1 MGCYLFPAVSHRR
14 THCRIR
20 FLPAFRAAFR
30 PVPRAAFRP
39 VILGVERIAIA
50 RAASLP
56 DFRAASLV
64 DYSLIAPSA
73 CRLFRLHTV
82 RAAFSERPS
91 RRSRDVVTVR
101 QPIAHA
107 RVYRLRSPHRS
118 TQPYRLTPS
127 MPPLSLEM
135 AAARPP
141 RRMAPR
147 GAGRESMTC
156 QFGVD
161 RHGSRWRPTDMP
173 DAIHDARSRRSSWQR
188 IPDTDM
194 EAREAGEMLYA
205 CRTTISCDTEHAGIS
220 HFQPKLPSVR
230 FRPVRSGSYHML
242 GMGMTLPRVLESWS
256 GHRPWRLGAFLLI
269 AGRRVG
275 RGENRMSLEDTWH
288 VAR

>member
-135 AAARPP
+135 AAARPS

-147 GAGRESMTC
+147 WAGRENQIC
-156 QFGVD
+156 PIGED
-161 RHGSRWRPTDMP
+161 RHGSRWRPPDMP
-173 DAIHDARSRRSSWQR
+173 DAVPYARSRRSSGQR
-188 IPDTDM
+188 IPDTDI
-194 EAREAGEMLYA
+194 EAREAGGMRYA
-205 CRTTISCDTEHAGIS
+205 CRDLYRLRYRALRHIAFAAENPFPCD
-220 HFQPKLPSVR
+220 FDPFV
-230 FRPVRSGSYHML
+230 
-242 GMGMTLPRVLESWS
+242 
-256 GHRPWRLGAFLLI
+256 
-269 AGRRVG
+269 AGRIICSGWVWPSRAYWNHG
-275 RGENRMSLEDTWH
+275 RGIAHGGS
-288 VAR
+288 ARLS